1 MCVEIWQSD
10 RTGFTSF
17 LSSFPALSLLFFL
30 ITSLLKCKKDHPSHD
45 CCKDW
50 MRWFKKV
57 HKLFFS
63 VRGREIH
70 ILLENSEE
78 NFTKTKFTTTP
89 SKTGINSGPEGT
101 VLKNHCFPAIWFS
114 QPPQEVRKTKCP
126 HFADKKWSSE
136 GLSGLPTQ
144 WGAKICG
151 GFWLLIYYFSWAKLS
166 IRHSLVQ
173 ITAPPLIAAW
183 LWVNEF
189 TSLSQSFLICE
200 MVRIIIHAL

>member
-1 MCVEIWQSD
+1 MCMEIWQSD
-10 RTGFTSF
+10 RTGFTSC
-17 LSSFPALSLLFFL
+17 LSSFPALLLLFFL
-30 ITSLLKCKKDHPSHD
+30 ITSHLKCKKDHPSHSGW
-45 CCKDW
+45 KNW
-50 MRWFKKV
+50 VRRFKKG
-57 HKLFFS
+57 HRLFFS
-63 VRGREIH
+63 VREREIH

-78 NFTKTKFTTTP
+78 NFTKTKSTTIL
-89 SKTGINSGPEGT
+89 SKTGIKSGPEGT

-126 HFADKKWSSE
+126 HFTDKQWSSE

-151 GFWLLIYYFSWAKLS
+151 SFWLLIYYFSKLP
-166 IRHSLVQ
+166 IRHSSVQ
-173 ITAPPLIAAW
+173 ITAPLLIAIW

-200 MVRIIIHAL
+200 MVRIIIHAF